1 MEKRRMYQPGL
12 TAKTHVSESRRVSC
26 WWNRQWPDTTRVQ
39 PSGAPLGENIEA
51 SVTLHDRLSTKDNPD
66 GKTVGR
72 RVKLWSE
79 AEAAIWNENF
89 TVPVAPK
96 TKKKIGKTAS

>member
-1 MEKRRMYQPGL
+1 VESTVAGYNSRTAIRR
-12 TAKTHVSESRRVSC
+12 T
-26 WWNRQWPDTTRVQ
+26 
-39 PSGAPLGENIEA
+39 LGENIEA

-96 TKKKIGKTAS
+96 TKKSAKLLLEPGE